1 MVHGHPSAA
10 HGLTTPRDDTRRVV
24 GGTSHDGDVP
34 VLTPPRRA
42 LIGRSN
48 ELTELLRLV
57 GPPQREP
64 GGTVLVAGDA
74 GVGKSRLI
82 AELGLRLQDDGW
94 RVLVG
99 HCLDFGDS
107 ALPYLPFT
115 EIFGRS
121 LTDFPE
127 LTDAV
132 IRAHPAVRR
141 LMPGQ
146 RFAAEDAALLPNEPI
161 DRAELFDAVHAS
173 LELLA
178 VDAPLLVMVEDLHWA
193 DRSTRELLS
202 FLFSRSLTSAAAV
215 IATYRSDDLHRRH
228 PLRTSLAEWARLP
241 GVTRLQ
247 LEPLDDAAVRSLV
260 RTLQTQPLPAVDIHE
275 IVRRAEG
282 NAFFTEELVVATT
295 QNQQALPAD
304 LADLLLLRLDQL
316 AEPSR
321 LVVRAAAVA
330 GRRVSHDL
338 LSRVVAVDHVDLDAA
353 IRGAV
358 DANILLASGGDG
370 YAFRHA
376 LLAEAIYDDL
386 LPGERVR
393 LHRAY
398 VSTLSAD
405 GVPSTAAEIARHARA
420 AHDTDTAVRASIEAG
435 DEAMAVGGPDEAAHH
450 YEVALALLAEPRER
464 GRSDPTELARLTIKT
479 AEAVA
484 AAGHP
489 YRSVQLLQDQLSV
502 LGEALH
508 DDDRA
513 RLLLALAAATLVIDT
528 DIDAAE
534 LAEQALALVP
544 TEPTTQ
550 LRASLLGVCARALA
564 YRGRDEEAMQAAN
577 AALAL
582 GQELRSAAVIAD
594 ATTTMARLDERAGQP
609 DTSRRALADIVEQ
622 ARVAG
627 DAAGELRGLHNL
639 GGVHF
644 EAGEIPQALEAYEKA
659 TARAGELGR
668 PWAPYGVDA
677 RVMAG
682 LTRYFTGDWDAAFSI
697 VDVTG
702 EAPPAPAEA
711 ALAVV
716 GLAVAAGRGDHQAL
730 AILPRVEHWWQRD
743 GMLAM
748 ISGCALIDL
757 FGDAGDVESA
767 RSAHANVLHT
777 VSQLWRSGWF
787 LGRIRMHALLLG
799 QLASSVSEVGAA
811 DRTLLVAHGDDLAAA
826 AAETL
831 TRGLRRLPTV
841 GPEARAW
848 AVRAKAEHLRLRW
861 LAAGDTPEQQ
871 ELCQA
876 WAETVDA
883 FERLGHRFETA
894 RSQARLAAVLQ
905 AAGRVGEANAVA
917 ERARATARRLEAAPL
932 LAELR
937 SLGTPARRRTGG
949 PGRDEQLTARELEVV
964 GLVAEGRS
972 NGQIARQLFIS
983 TKTVSVHV
991 SNILAKLGVAS
1002 RTEAAAVVR
1011 RRGLLPDRQSTKSTS
1026 ANAAPPDRRA

>member
-1 MVHGHPSAA
+1 MTAVMPPTPTAAESLSTVSA
-10 HGLTTPRDDTRRVV
+10 V
-24 GGTSHDGDVP
+24 GDMMGDVP
-34 VLTPPRRA
+34 VLTPPRRSM
-42 LIGRSN
+42 IGRSD
-48 ELTELLRLV
+48 ELARLQSLV
-57 GPPQREP
+57 GVADPAQR
-64 GGTVLVAGDA
+64 GAVLVAGDA

-82 AELGLRLQDDGW
+82 AELGARAIDSGW

-115 EIFGRS
+115 EVFGRS
-121 LTDFPE
+121 LADFPE

-146 RFAAEDAALLPNEPI
+146 RFAAEDPALPNEPI

-178 VDAPLLVMVEDLHWA
+178 ADAPLLVIVEDLHWA

-202 FLFSRSLTSAAAV
+202 LLFSRSQTSAAVVA
-215 IATYRSDDLHRRH
+215 ATYRSDDLHRRH
-228 PLRTSLAEWARLP
+228 PLRTSLAEWTRLP
-241 GVTRLQ
+241 GVTRMQLQ
-247 LEPLDDAAVRSLV
+247 PLDDAAVRSLV
-260 RTLQTQPLPAVDIHE
+260 QALQPQPLAAVDIGE

-282 NAFFTEELVVATT
+282 NAFFAEELVVATARD
-295 QNQQALPAD
+295 QQALPTD

-316 AEPSR
+316 DEPSR
-321 LVVRAAAVA
+321 QVVRAAAVA

-338 LSRVVAVDHVDLDAA
+338 LSRVVALDYVDLDAA

-358 DANILLASGGDG
+358 DANILLPSGGDA

-393 LHRAY
+393 LHQAY

-420 AHDTDTAVRASIEAG
+420 AHDPETAVRASVQAG
-435 DEAMAVGGPDEAAHH
+435 DEAMTVGGPDEAARH
-450 YEVALALLAEPRER
+450 YEVALALLAERRER
-464 GRSDPTELARLTIKT
+464 RRGDPTELARLTIKA

-489 YRSVQLLQDQLSV
+489 YRSMQLLQDQLSV
-502 LGEALH
+502 LDEALN

-534 LAEQALALVP
+534 LTEQAMALVP

-550 LRASLLGVCARALA
+550 LRATLLGVRARALA
-564 YRGRDEEAMQAAN
+564 YRGRDEEAMGAAN
-577 AALAL
+577 AALTL
-582 GQELRSAAVIAD
+582 GQELRSAAVVAD

-609 DTSRRALADIVEQ
+609 DASRRALAEIVER

-644 EAGEIPQALEAYEKA
+644 EAGEIPQALEAYDKA
-659 TARAGELGR
+659 TVRAAELGR

-682 LTRYFTGDWDAAFSI
+682 LTRYFTGDWDAALSI
-697 VDVTG
+697 IDVTG
-702 EAPPAPAEA
+702 EAPPPPAEA

-716 GLAVAAGRGDHQAL
+716 GFAVAAGRGDRQAL
-730 AILPRVEHWWQRD
+730 AGMPRVEHWWQRD

-757 FGDAGDVESA
+757 FGDGGDVESA
-767 RSAHANVLHT
+767 GSAHDRVLHT
-777 VSQLWRSGWF
+777 ASQLWRSGWF
-787 LGRIRMHALLLG
+787 LGRIRLHALLLG

-811 DRTLLVAHGDDLAAA
+811 DRTRLVAQGDDLAAA

-848 AVRAKAEHLRLRW
+848 AARAGAEHLRLQW
-861 LAAGDTPEQQ
+861 LAAGDTRDQQ
-871 ELCQA
+871 DLCRA
-876 WAETVDA
+876 WEDTADA

-905 AAGRVGEANAVA
+905 AAGRAGEANVLA
-917 ERARATARRLEAAPL
+917 ERARATARSLQAAPL

-964 GLVAEGRS
+964 TLVAAGRS

-1002 RTEAAAVVR
+1002 RTEAAAVAR
-1011 RRGLLPDRQSTKSTS
+1011 RRGLLLDHQGSKSTS
-1026 ANAAPPDRRA
+1026 ANAAPPDSRV